1 MRTERTF
8 LKQETRDRIF
18 YMCWRYCSQP
28 KWDNYLRTLQ
38 KYSDIELIAEFRRV
52 IALWDLSMLGELGT
66 GDLYS
71 RIEEELGDF
80 YIEKEFLCED

>member
-1 MRTERTF
+1 M
-8 LKQETRDRIF
+8 
-18 YMCWRYCSQP
+18 
-28 KWDNYLRTLQ
+28 
-38 KYSDIELIAEFRRV
+38 ELIAEFRRAV
-52 IALWDLSMLGELGT
+52 ALWDLSMLGELGT